1 MANEYYSLT
10 RSRILNKSR
19 SYPRMREMMEEILK
33 NAPMKKAGFIADEK
47 WDGKKPWMIKV
58 SDQNMS
64 YIQKVMGTG
73 KATKGGKEMTYEF
86 PSGKVSGGKAV
97 PVSVRFRKTSKV
109 EPSKAGTAAQ
119 EKGSPYIFNRVVT
132 KNID

>member
-58 SDQNMS
+58 CDQNMS
-64 YIQKVMGTG
+64 
-73 KATKGGKEMTYEF
+73 
-86 PSGKVSGGKAV
+86 
-97 PVSVRFRKTSKV
+97 
-109 EPSKAGTAAQ
+109 
-119 EKGSPYIFNRVVT
+119 
-132 KNID
+132 